1 MYVYEFDWSP
11 DSKEIVY
18 LAAPGPG
25 DDNWYMAEVYRVD
38 AQSGGVSH
46 LLKPSMQVA
55 NVRWSPD
62 GKTIAFIGGLMSD
75 EGGIGGG
82 IYAMPAAGGAPR
94 NLTPGRK
101 SSPNWVRWMPSS
113 KQIVFTEGVS
123 GETGGPPFGPPRGA
137 PLRRGKGGGR

>member
-25 DDNWYMAEVYRVD
+25 DDNWYIAEVYRVD

-62 GKTIAFIGGLMSD
+62 GKTIAFIGGLMWD
-75 EGGIGGG
+75 EGVVWGRRL
-82 IYAMPAAGGAPR
+82 ARSSDRRAPR
-94 NLTPGRK
+94 NFIASRT
-101 SSPNWVRWMPSS
+101 S
-113 KQIVFTEGVS
+113 
-123 GETGGPPFGPPRGA
+123 A
-137 PLRRGKGGGR
+137 PHQ

>member
-25 DDNWYMAEVYRVD
+25 DDNWYIAEVYRVD

-62 GKTIAFIGGLMSD
+62 GKTIAFIGGMVR
-75 EGGIGGG
+75 GVRGIVGAIYG
-82 IYAMPAAGGAPR
+82 IPACGSAAGA
-94 NLTPGRK
+94 LSVGR
-101 SSPNWVRWMPSS
+101 
-113 KQIVFTEGVS
+113 
-123 GETGGPPFGPPRGA
+123 
-137 PLRRGKGGGR
+137 

>member
-25 DDNWYMAEVYRVD
+25 DDNWYIAEVYRVD

-62 GKTIAFIGGLMSD
+62 GKTIAFIGGLMGD
-75 EGGIGGG
+75 EREIGGERD
-82 IYAMPAAGGAPR
+82 AVPAAGGAPR
-94 NLTPGRK
+94 QLTPG
-101 SSPNWVRWMPSS
+101 
-113 KQIVFTEGVS
+113 
-123 GETGGPPFGPPRGA
+123 PRTPA
-137 PLRRGKGGGR
+137 P